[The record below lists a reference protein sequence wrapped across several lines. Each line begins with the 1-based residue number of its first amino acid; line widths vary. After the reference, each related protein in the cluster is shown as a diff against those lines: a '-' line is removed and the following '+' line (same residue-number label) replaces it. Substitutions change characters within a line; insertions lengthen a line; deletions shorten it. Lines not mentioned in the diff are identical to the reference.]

1 MKSFFILPTAFA
13 ALSFLSGGLFLDG
26 QEIDFEKQIA
36 PIFAEHCAHCHGED
50 DQESGLRL
58 DRRGQML
65 KGGDYGQPTIV
76 PGKPE
81 KSYLLEVVNHT
92 DEGMEMPPDED
103 KIPAAEIELLTRWI
117 SEGANWPGQ
126 MQAVETVKSDH
137 WSFQSVVRPP
147 VPKTKFANPVDAF
160 LVKKLATENLKFSPP
175 ADAVSLIRRA
185 SIVLTGIAPTPEQVS
200 SFTKEFKS
208 NPDAAYENLVD
219 RLLASPHFGERWAQH
234 GSPLKTSKY
243 HIRLYEKLFKTPD
256 LASLSLDGGFSDSS
270 SRPRSGQSFGK
281 LDRIV
286 APGVDCIGGPN
297 ARLASGR

>member
-147 VPKTKFANPVDAF
+147 VPKTKFAKPSPYWTRAPRF
-160 LVKKLATENLKFSPP
+160 PLFPATARK
-175 ADAVSLIRRA
+175 R
-185 SIVLTGIAPTPEQVS
+185 PEV
-200 SFTKEFKS
+200 
-208 NPDAAYENLVD
+208 
-219 RLLASPHFGERWAQH
+219 
-234 GSPLKTSKY
+234 
-243 HIRLYEKLFKTPD
+243 
-256 LASLSLDGGFSDSS
+256 
-270 SRPRSGQSFGK
+270 
-281 LDRIV
+281 
-286 APGVDCIGGPN
+286 
-297 ARLASGR
+297 

>member
-103 KIPAAEIELLTRWI
+103 KIPAAEILD
-117 SEGANWPGQ
+117 G
-126 MQAVETVKSDH
+126 
-137 WSFQSVVRPP
+137 
-147 VPKTKFANPVDAF
+147 VDAKQHLKGCRHF
-160 LVKKLATENLKFSPP
+160 WREMKIMHCSEKKDEL
-175 ADAVSLIRRA
+175 
-185 SIVLTGIAPTPEQVS
+185 Q
-200 SFTKEFKS
+200 
-208 NPDAAYENLVD
+208 
-219 RLLASPHFGERWAQH
+219 
-234 GSPLKTSKY
+234 
-243 HIRLYEKLFKTPD
+243 
-256 LASLSLDGGFSDSS
+256 
-270 SRPRSGQSFGK
+270 
-281 LDRIV
+281 
-286 APGVDCIGGPN
+286 
-297 ARLASGR
+297 